1 LPSSPAW
8 ATLLAVLGGLFL
20 LLAILAAIAAIRT
33 RRTQDDTAAEG
44 IQTQGVRAYTSLT
57 ANLTADALRDRID
70 SVVNNHQKFS
80 RTKTVADGVNVYVRA
95 NIWTW
100 GEVIEL
106 RFTPAGQATS
116 VTATCTPRL
125 KTTLIDYGQAGKD
138 LALFMSLLTQEIGS
152 GVPGH
157 D

>member
-1 LPSSPAW
+1 M
-8 ATLLAVLGGLFL
+8 
-20 LLAILAAIAAIRT
+20 RT
-33 RRTQDDTAAEG
+33 RRTQDATAAEG
-44 IQTQGVRAYTSLT
+44 IHTHGVRAYTSLK
-57 ANLTADALRDRID
+57 ANVTADALRDRID
-70 SVVNNHQKFS
+70 SVVNSHQRFS

-106 RFTPAGQATS
+106 RFTPVDQATS
-116 VTATCTPRL
+116 VTATCSPRL

-138 LALFMSLLTQEIGS
+138 LALFMGLLTQEIGS
-152 GVPGH
+152 GVPRH